1 MRRRASPGIPYASEM
16 NVDALLD
23 ELAALLARAGVSP
36 PVSPPDVAAL
46 DEVERVIAPLRLP
59 ASARRLWERVDVRSY
74 RVETYPALTD
84 PEFALQAWQRDQ
96 VAELVPARLFP
107 LCYTSWAF
115 VFVELHAPEA
125 DDGGTLFE
133 WMYGGA
139 DFQVAYDDLD
149 DWLGVQVGAI
159 QAGEAE
165 LAHGRLRVPI
175 PEDRRLGD
183 VGLDRLAR
191 RGPHPLYGM
200 TTAIPEHDW
209 PERWR

>member
-1 MRRRASPGIPYASEM
+1 M
-16 NVDALLD
+16 NVDAQLD

-36 PVSPPDVAAL
+36 PVAPPDVAAL

-74 RVETYPALTD
+74 AVETYPALTD
-84 PEFALQAWQRDQ
+84 PEFALQAWQSHQD
-96 VAELVPARLFP
+96 AELVPARLFP
-107 LCYTSWAF
+107 LCYTSWTF
-115 VFVELHAPEA
+115 VFVELDAPEA

-149 DWLGVQVGAI
+149 DWLAVQIGAI
-159 QAGEAE
+159 KAGEAE
-165 LAHGRLRVPI
+165 LAHGRLRLPI
-175 PEDRRLGD
+175 PEDRRLSD
-183 VGLDRLAR
+183 VGPDRLAR
-191 RGPHPLYGM
+191 RGSHPLYGM